1 LLARA
6 IVDNRP
12 ETYASA
18 VRSDF
23 LPELITASSYANRF
37 YHGSFCGGALLD
49 RMIQMAAY
57 SAEMRTILRDLFAG
71 SQGYTDLRQRVGG
84 SLPTIL
90 RECGSNLLWRGVET
104 NLSSSSA

>member
-1 LLARA
+1 MLGDAAGFVDPVTGEGLHYALRSADLLARA

-37 YHGSFCGGALLD
+37 YHGSF
-49 RMIQMAAY
+49 
-57 SAEMRTILRDLFAG
+57 LRWRAPGPYDSNGCL
-71 SQGYTDLRQRVGG
+71 QRGNAHH
-84 SLPTIL
+84 P
-90 RECGSNLLWRGVET
+90 
-104 NLSSSSA
+104 A